1 MVRWSLYFIVYSIIC
16 VLLTFKYNQTDRL
29 FPEGFL
35 ALVFLLAMA
44 FCLSRVIKLVIAKRK
59 EIKPMMVLILV
70 EIENNGS
77 WFPQCIVAMDDV
89 LDSWIRREEKHYG
102 TVARVD
108 RRSRSIEID
117 VREGKSDKLMK
128 TFKYRYNFVTYY
140 GDVHLN
146 TGVRVPEDERIR

>member
-1 MVRWSLYFIVYSIIC
+1 MVRWSLYFLVYAVCTVFMTLRYQAS
-16 VLLTFKYNQTDRL
+16 DRVW
-29 FPEGFL
+29 PEGFL
-35 ALVFLLAMA
+35 AVVFLLVMA
-44 FCLSRVIKLVIAKRK
+44 FCLFRVIKLVIAKRK
-59 EIKPMMVLILV
+59 EIKPMMVMILV
-70 EIENNGS
+70 ELENNGS
-77 WFPQCIVAMDDV
+77 WFPQCIVSMDDV

-108 RRSRSIEID
+108 RRSRSVEID